1 MSSSETLNGKSLR
14 LPDFIHVGP
23 PRTGTTWLHEV
34 LKGHVGLPEGKST
47 RFFET
52 EYHRGIKWYAD
63 FFKDYPSN
71 LLCGEIQAHTFSNAV
86 ARSRIREHIPNCKI
100 LCTVRDPAE
109 RLYSQYRFLLRGRR
123 RVAGTS
129 GFDAYWWPLVHWGSD
144 LCNYAT
150 QIRRWQEA
158 FSKEQVLVLFYDE
171 LESDP
176 QSYLNKVCDF
186 IGSGRIQIQKS
197 SVGSDKVFSVWA
209 RARDNSMARYGL
221 DALKWLADHGAKPL
235 LRRGRQTR
243 IGNLTHNLLIE
254 EYEPLS
260 ESSAEQVRH
269 MMLPETEELERMTGR
284 DLSRWKPAASRDSGD
299 SKDAREEMRASTS

>member
-1 MSSSETLNGKSLR
+1 MTSFETHNGKSLR

-52 EYHRGIKWYAD
+52 EYHRGIEWYAD
-63 FFKDYPSN
+63 FFKDYPPN
-71 LLCGEIQAHTFSNAV
+71 LLCGEIQAHTFSNTV
-86 ARSRIREHIPNCKI
+86 ARSRIRKHIPNCKI

-109 RLYSQYRFLLRGRR
+109 RLYSQYRFLRRKRR
-123 RVAGTS
+123 RVSGT

-150 QIRRWQEA
+150 QIRRWQQE
-158 FSKEQVLVLFYDE
+158 FSKDRVLVLLYDE
-171 LESDP
+171 LESNP
-176 QSYLNKVCDF
+176 QSYLDKVCDF
-186 IGSGRIQIQKS
+186 IGTNRIQLERS
-197 SVGSDKVFSVWA
+197 EVGSDKVFSVWA
-209 RARDNSMARYGL
+209 RARDNSIARYSL
-221 DALKWLADHGAKPL
+221 DAIKWLADHGATPL
-235 LRRGRQTR
+235 LRRGRQTL
-243 IGNLTHNLLIE
+243 IGNLAHNLLIE

-260 ESSAEQVRH
+260 ESSAEQIRH

-284 DLSRWKPAASRDSGD
+284 DLSRWKPGALRDSRDG
-299 SKDAREEMRASTS
+299 KDAREEMPAFSS